1 MSLINEALKR
11 TRDASF
17 QAGQSPTNRPA
28 AYQIS
33 QPAARP
39 GVDLQT
45 ILIGAA
51 IVVAV
56 VIVIAGSFF
65 MRAGPEPVNP
75 VAVSLPVPAK
85 PPVSEEQLVSRL
97 MEKLQAEQAKLPPA
111 PVPTAPPPPPVVP
124 PAALPKLTLQGIMR
138 AGANSEAMINGYT
151 YRVGDTVEG
160 ARLVAIE
167 DGVVRLNHAGQ
178 EVVLRLR

>member
-97 MEKLQAEQAKLPPA
+97 MEKLQVEQARLPP
-111 PVPTAPPPPPVVP
+111 APPPPPVVP

>member
-1 MSLINEALKR
+1 VSLINEALKR

-111 PVPTAPPPPPVVP
+111 PPPPPVIP

>member
-1 MSLINEALKR
+1 VSLINEALKR

-65 MRAGPEPVNP
+65 MRADPEPVNP

-97 MEKLQAEQAKLPPA
+97 MEKLQVEQARLPP
-111 PVPTAPPPPPVVP
+111 APPPPPVVP

>member
-1 MSLINEALKR
+1 VSLINEALKR

-97 MEKLQAEQAKLPPA
+97 MEKLQVEQARLPP
-111 PVPTAPPPPPVVP
+111 APPPPPVVP

>member
-111 PVPTAPPPPPVVP
+111 PPPPPVVP

>member
-111 PVPTAPPPPPVVP
+111 PPPPPVIP